1 MAPDELAYDVIHLEV
16 VVARRDLH
24 FRVTERQ
31 YEFLLGQARAA
42 DETLATHLR
51 RLVHEE
57 MQTTS
62 GSNGTGSVPKGLRNS
77 SPKRYKRASDLD

>member
-1 MAPDELAYDVIHLEV
+1 MP
-16 VVARRDLH
+16 RRDLH

-31 YEFLLGQARAA
+31 YEFLVGQAEAA
-42 DETLATHLR
+42 DETLATHMR

-57 MQTTS
+57 MQTKS
-62 GSNGTGSVPKGLRNS
+62 ALNGTASVPKGLRNN